1 MEKKFFVDEVVR
13 ELNERGY
20 SAQIAEVS
28 KNGVPHVGVTVGEG
42 AVRPNIYLDSFYD
55 KDCSIVDTVD
65 KVIELAESHKL
76 SDDDA
81 DRYKSFI
88 DDKDYCLEKARI
100 VCSKANTYQ
109 DYINRQENGITLT
122 VVIDVSKS
130 DFESAICRVTPQL
143 LNRIGITEEEL
154 WKVAKANSEKD
165 VEVKGMFDTLKELTG
180 FSPDFMEAPED
191 EKMLVVSNHR
201 KCHGA
206 YSVFTETAKAEIK
219 KRMNVDEVIVIPS
232 SVHECLVVPRDNGMS
247 MDDIAQMIKDVNTNE
262 VAEED
267 ILSCAPIAMAI

>member
-1 MEKKFFVDEVVR
+1 MEKKYFVEEVVR

-55 KDCSIVDTVD
+55 KDCSVADTVD

-81 DRYKSFI
+81 DRYTSFI
-88 DDKDYCLEKARI
+88 NDRDYCLENAKI

-109 DYINRQENGITLT
+109 NCINRQENGITLT
-122 VVIDVSKS
+122 VVIDVSQS
-130 DFESAICRVTPQL
+130 DIGRATCRVTPQL
-143 LNRIGITEEEL
+143 LATMNISEEEL
-154 WKVAKANSEKD
+154 WRVAKANSEKD

-180 FSPDFMEAPED
+180 ISPDFMEAPED
-191 EKMLVVSNHR
+191 EKMLVVSNHS

-232 SVHECLVVPRDNGMS
+232 SIHECLVVPNDGRMS
-247 MDDIAQMIKDVNTNE
+247 MEEIAQMVKEINTTE

-267 ILSCAPIAMAI
+267 VLSDAPIAMAI

>member
-42 AVRPNIYLDSFYD
+42 VVRPNIYLDSFYD
-55 KDCSIVDTVD
+55 KDCSVADTVD

-81 DRYKSFI
+81 DRYTSFI
-88 DDKDYCLEKARI
+88 NDRNYCLENAKI

-109 DYINRQENGITLT
+109 NCINRQENGITLT
-122 VVIDVSKS
+122 VVIDVSQS
-130 DFESAICRVTPQL
+130 DMGRATCRVTPQL
-143 LNRIGITEEEL
+143 LATMNISEEEL
-154 WKVAKANSEKD
+154 WRVAKANSEKD

-180 FSPDFMEAPED
+180 FSPDFMETPED
-191 EKMLVVSNHR
+191 EKMLVVSNHS
-201 KCHGA
+201 KCNGA

-219 KRMNVDEVIVIPS
+219 KRMNVDEVIIIPS
-232 SVHECLVVPRDNGMS
+232 SIHECIVVPHTDEMS
-247 MDDIAQMIKDVNTNE
+247 MDDIARMIQEVNANE

-267 ILSCAPIAMAI
+267 ILSDAPIAMAI